1 MFRDTLRSS
10 SFYLYRCANKNELK
24 WEHVVRTVFILLRL
38 QYHQSINK
46 MKGMREYKHSI
57 IKPSY

>member
-24 WEHVVRTVFILLRL
+24 WEDVVRTVFILLRL
-38 QYHQSINK
+38 QYNQSNNK
-46 MKGMREYKHSI
+46 MKGRREYKHSI